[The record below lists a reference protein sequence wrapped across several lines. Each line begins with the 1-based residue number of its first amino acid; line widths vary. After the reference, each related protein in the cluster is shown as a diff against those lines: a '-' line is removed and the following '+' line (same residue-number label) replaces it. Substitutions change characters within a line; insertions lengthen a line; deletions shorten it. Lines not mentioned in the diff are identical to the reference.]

1 MTEERRKMPRRRTFY
16 RAAIHHSNRAVSL
29 DCTVRD
35 VSSGGMRLEVQKDTP
50 MPEVFELSVPQ
61 LDLHF
66 RPVRIVWAR
75 DHDIGVRFEGA
86 PADPEPSG
94 DRELAE
100 RVARLEH
107 EVARLSRQLNE
118 LRVGIKRHRNED

>member
-1 MTEERRKMPRRRTFY
+1 MTEERRKAPRRRTFY
-16 RAAIHHSNRAVSL
+16 RATISHSNRAVSL
-29 DCTVRD
+29 ACTVRD
-35 VSSGGMRLEVQKDTP
+35 VSSGGMRLEVPRDTP
-50 MPEVFELSVPQ
+50 VPEVFELSVPQ
-61 LDLHF
+61 LDLNF

-75 DHDIGVRFEGA
+75 DHDIGVRFENA
-86 PADPEPSG
+86 PADPAVGG
-94 DRELAE
+94 DELAE